1 MGPCSEGSLRLD
13 LSPVIPCWE
22 VAGTREAEMVFGE
35 GEGKMDCYFGPKSPK
50 VGKCQEGR

>member
-1 MGPCSEGSLRLD
+1 MGPCSKGSLQLD